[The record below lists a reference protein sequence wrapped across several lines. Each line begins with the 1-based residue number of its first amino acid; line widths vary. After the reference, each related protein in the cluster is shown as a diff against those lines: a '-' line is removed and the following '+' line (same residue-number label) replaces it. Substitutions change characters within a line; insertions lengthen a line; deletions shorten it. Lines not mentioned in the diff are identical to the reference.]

1 MHSWPDVTAAA
12 LPELIERLRQTGAD
26 LVGVRQ
32 LG

>member
-12 LPELIERLRQTGAD
+12 LPELIDRLRRAGAD
-26 LVGVRQ
+26 LVGVEQ